1 MHASREIDDC
11 ILKRYYYGGHSR
23 GQILEM
29 VARLACDH
37 PLIGVWPT
45 IPSEVRFD
53 SGDTG
58 LGDR

>member
-1 MHASREIDDC
+1 
-11 ILKRYYYGGHSR
+11 
-23 GQILEM
+23 M
-29 VARLACDH
+29 VARLACDR

-58 LGDR
+58 LAAIGC